1 MKATIKSISFY
12 TETRD
17 NNFSNDEELNKELQE
32 DFLNRFFEL
41 ERDED
46 YGWFYDAKTKT
57 PIFPNL
63 LENESG
69 FILKDAVFEV
79 EGLKED
85 VIETDDWKPFVYPPH
100 PVTGKQIPN
109 FPDDFRFIQQC
120 AFIPK
125 EIS

>member
-32 DFLNRFFEL
+32 DFLNRRLEL
-41 ERDED
+41 ERDEE
-46 YGWFYDAKTKT
+46 GFFYDAETHT
-57 PIFPNL
+57 AVFPNF

-69 FILKDAVFEV
+69 FILKDAVIEV
-79 EGLKED
+79 DGLEED
-85 VIETDDWKPFVYPPH
+85 FIERDSWKPTVLLPNLL
-100 PVTGKQIPN
+100 TGEEYPN

-120 AFIPK
+120 AFTPK
-125 EIS
+125 EEI

>member
-32 DFLNRFFEL
+32 DFLNRCFEL
-41 ERDED
+41 ERDEE
-46 YGWFYDAKTKT
+46 GFFYDAETHT
-57 PIFPNL
+57 AVFPNF

-69 FILKDAVFEV
+69 FILKDAVIEV
-79 EGLKED
+79 DGLEEDFIEG
-85 VIETDDWKPFVYPPH
+85 DDWKPFVYPPH

-109 FPDDFRFIQQC
+109 YPDDFRFIQKC
-120 AFIPK
+120 AFTPK
-125 EIS
+125 EEN